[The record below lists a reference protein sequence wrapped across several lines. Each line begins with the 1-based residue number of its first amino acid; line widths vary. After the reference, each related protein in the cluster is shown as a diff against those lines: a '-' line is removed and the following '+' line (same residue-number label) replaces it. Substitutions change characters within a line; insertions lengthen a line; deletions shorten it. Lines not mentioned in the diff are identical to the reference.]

1 MNLPDETPPVPPNFG
16 WRYIVWVSWWNFC
29 KGFGVS
35 LRFIWSHAITI
46 LSVMS
51 AIFAAITLDPTIVD
65 HNTFHYIL
73 IGQMVLT
80 AVLAQIHRGPPPP
93 KDESK

>member
-1 MNLPDETPPVPPNFG
+1 MNQDETPPVPSNFG
-16 WRYIVWVSWWNFC
+16 WRYILWVSWWNFC
-29 KGFGVS
+29 KGSKVFWKFV
-35 LRFIWSHAITI
+35 WANAITV
-46 LSVMS
+46 LSIIS
-51 AIFAAITLDPTIVD
+51 AIFAAITLDPTVVA

-80 AVLAQIHRGPPPP
+80 AVLAQIKRTPSS